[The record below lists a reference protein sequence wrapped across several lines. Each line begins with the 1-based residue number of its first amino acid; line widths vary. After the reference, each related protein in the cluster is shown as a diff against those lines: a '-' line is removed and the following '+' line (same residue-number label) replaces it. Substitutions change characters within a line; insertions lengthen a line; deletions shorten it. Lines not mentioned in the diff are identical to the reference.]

1 MLKAAT
7 LSVTIITREENKI
20 AFTRYIYIMDH
31 SLVIER
37 NTIIQFG
44 WISRVLYYVKKL
56 FKMLSLYEMITYLKK
71 NNSYGVY

>member
-1 MLKAAT
+1 MLKAET
-7 LSVTIITREENKI
+7 LSVTVITREENKI

-44 WISRVLYYVKKL
+44 
-56 FKMLSLYEMITYLKK
+56 
-71 NNSYGVY
+71 

>member
-7 LSVTIITREENKI
+7 LSVTIITQEENKI

-56 FKMLSLYEMITYLKK
+56 FKMLSLYEMIIYLK
-71 NNSYGVY
+71 NNFYGVY